1 MGRKKT
7 SRRQLDIISAAAQLF
22 FTKGYDN
29 TSVDE
34 IIKEVGIAKGTFYY
48 YYESK
53 EKLLQ
58 EVISSIIDNG
68 INKAKDIVA
77 DQTIN
82 PLEKVFLILRSIA
95 PQGEDRKQ
103 VLDELHKVENAKLHQ
118 FTLTE
123 IIIKVTPLISEV
135 IEQAIASGILY
146 TPYPSECAEMFM
158 TIGQFLFDD
167 DIFFWTKEEKEKKMR
182 AFIYLIEKT
191 LNAPEGTCECI
202 MKLLGEEKEHEGV

>member
-1 MGRKKT
+1 MIMGRKKT
-7 SRRQLDIISAAAQLF
+7 SKRQLDIISAAAQLF

-58 EVISSIIDNG
+58 EVISSIIDDG
-68 INKAKDIVA
+68 VDKAEDIVA
-77 DQTIN
+77 DDTIN
-82 PLEKVFLILRSIA
+82 PLEKVFLILRSIS
-95 PQGEDRKQ
+95 PQGEDKKQ

-123 IIIKVTPLISEV
+123 IIIRVTPLIREV
-135 IEQAIASGILY
+135 IEQAIEKGILY

-167 DIFFWTKEEKEKKMR
+167 DIFTWTKEQKEKKMK

-191 LNAPEGTCECI
+191 LNMKEGTCEGI
-202 MKLLGEEKEHEGV
+202 MKLLREE